1 MKKSIKLFITLLLTT
16 FIISCSSM
24 DKVLVLN
31 SSVGTNLFLRN
42 IEINLKNDQVKHLE
56 FDVTV
61 NVSKGEL
68 SYNPIVN
75 YTLTTNKKVSNES
88 DKIIFYFENNGKRF
102 SVIKPELMF
111 RSFKGK
117 NKINTRYTSEID
129 MKDFN
134 EILSNYEQVNVVLVL
149 PDTSEILISD
159 KRIDQKFNDLRVLAK

>member
-1 MKKSIKLFITLLLTT
+1 MKKYIKLFITLLLTT

-88 DKIIFYFENNGKRF
+88 DKI
-102 SVIKPELMF
+102 
-111 RSFKGK
+111 
-117 NKINTRYTSEID
+117 
-129 MKDFN
+129 
-134 EILSNYEQVNVVLVL
+134 
-149 PDTSEILISD
+149 
-159 KRIDQKFNDLRVLAK
+159 